1 MSQVRVRFAPSPT
14 GSTHIGTARTALFNW
29 LYARKTGGKLV
40 LRIEDTDKE
49 RNTDAALEE
58 LLNGLKWLGINW
70 DEGPEIGGEVGPYFQ
85 SQRGDIYKEYLQKL
99 LDAGRA
105 YEKDG
110 AIFFKLE
117 GERYTEYDD
126 YHKAEVEK
134 VRTQPVV
141 IEDVIRGNVTRR
153 EERDFVIV
161 RSNGDPSFHF
171 VNVVDDIAM
180 GITHV
185 LRGEDHLPNT
195 SKHVEL
201 FNAFG
206 VKPPVYAHMPMI
218 LKDPSQGK
226 GKMSKRDRGAL
237 IEEYQQRDFL
247 PEAVVN
253 FIALLGWSPKDDQ
266 EVLTIDE
273 LIERFDI
280 KDLQKAGARFDEKK
294 MSHIN
299 FEHMKRLP
307 IERYLPPAV
316 SALSKAGLV
325 DDSTDQAYLKQVL
338 ELCQQKINSFED
350 LPAFSA
356 YFFSDTYAVDE
367 KVEKKLLK
375 RADAADRIQEVIPA
389 LESLDAFDAV
399 TLERGIQE
407 LADSKELKIFAYFPL
422 LRFAV
427 SGVGGG
433 PDLLPMLETLGR
445 DTVVARLKKL
455 QASLSPSA

>member
-1 MSQVRVRFAPSPT
+1 MSKVRVRFAPSPT

-29 LYARKTGGKLV
+29 LYARKTGGAFV

-49 RNTDAALEE
+49 RNTQAALDE
-58 LLNGLKWLGINW
+58 LLSGLKWLGMNW
-70 DEGPEIGGEVGPYFQ
+70 DEGPEVGGDYGPYFQ
-85 SQRGDIYKEYLQKL
+85 SQRGDFYKEYLQKL

-105 YEKDG
+105 YEQDG

-126 YHKAEVEK
+126 YHKAEIEK
-134 VRTQPVV
+134 VRAEPVV
-141 IEDVIRGNVTRR
+141 IDDLIRGKVTRR

-180 GITHV
+180 EITHV
-185 LRGEDHLPNT
+185 LRGEDHLSNT

-201 FNAFG
+201 FKAFG

-218 LKDPSQGK
+218 LKDPKLGK

-266 EVLTIDE
+266 EVLSIEE
-273 LIERFDI
+273 LIERFEVS
-280 KDLQKAGARFDEKK
+280 DLQKAGARFDEKK

-307 IERYLPPAV
+307 IERYLAPAK
-316 SALSKAGLV
+316 SALSKAGLI
-325 DDSTDQAYLKQVL
+325 DDATDDAYLTQVL
-338 ELCQQKINSFED
+338 TLCQEKINSFED

-356 YFFSDTYAVDE
+356 YFFTEAYSVDE
-367 KVEKKLLK
+367 KTDKKMRK
-375 RADAADRIQEVIPA
+375 RADAGERLGEAIPA
-389 LESLDAFDAV
+389 LEALPEWRADSIESALQ
-399 TLERGIQE
+399 G
-407 LADSKELKIFAYFPL
+407 LADEKELKVFAWFPL
-422 LRFAV
+422 LRFGV

-433 PDLLPMLETLGR
+433 PDLLPMLETLGQKK
-445 DTVVARLKKL
+445 VVARLKKF
-455 QASLSPSA
+455 QASL

>member
-1 MSQVRVRFAPSPT
+1 MP
-14 GSTHIGTARTALFNW
+14 AR
-29 LYARKTGGKLV
+29 RGGKLV

-49 RNTDAALEE
+49 RNTDAALQE
-58 LLNGLKWLGINW
+58 LLHGLQWLGINW
-70 DEGPEIGGEVGPYFQ
+70 DEGPEVGGDVGPYFQ
-85 SQRGDIYKEYLQKL
+85 SQRGDIYQDYLKKL
-99 LDAGRA
+99 QDAGRA

-110 AIFFKLE
+110 AIFFKLL

-134 VRTQPVV
+134 VRTEPVV
-141 IEDVIRGNVTRR
+141 IEDLIRGSVSRR

-206 VKPPVYAHMPMI
+206 LKPPVYAHMPMI
-218 LKDPSQGK
+218 LKDPAQGK

-237 IEEYQQRDFL
+237 VQEYQQRDFL

-266 EVLTIDE
+266 EVLSIDE
-273 LIERFDI
+273 LIVRFDI

-316 SALSKAGLV
+316 SALGKARLV
-325 DDSTDQAYLKQVL
+325 DENTDADYLKRVL
-338 ELCQQKINSFED
+338 ELCQQKISSFED

-356 YFFSDTYAVDE
+356 YFFSDDYAVDP
-367 KVEKKLLK
+367 KVEQKLLN
-375 RADAADRIQEVIPA
+375 RADAAERIHEIIPV
-389 LESLDAFDAV
+389 LETLTPFEAGSLEHA
-399 TLERGIQE
+399 IQA
-407 LADSKELKIFAYFPL
+407 LADEKELKIFAWFPL

-433 PDLLPMLETLGR
+433 PDLLPMLETLGQ
-445 DTVVARLKKL
+445 DKVVSRLKKL
-455 QASLSPSA
+455 QDALEPSA